1 MPAVNVRRLAWF
13 VLVLLLVAWGLGA
26 RAGWAAQVDP
36 MPVPHDNTRLKVSLE
51 ERWRVIPIQN
61 GLLLVP
67 RRPGLTV
74 KGIELTRDTIAI
86 DGQIVSGA
94 ELQHRLGAD
103 AEAVLRLSYL
113 SAPERAELFRDAEP
127 ALERGAGAGAG
138 AGAAKGAAGSDA
150 ARASSNV
157 GAAGSATTG
166 VGVPNAPSR
175 SPWTEVMPIA
185 RGDRIRLGG
194 DASVEE
200 SEQVRSLVAII
211 GSADVKGLVG
221 QDVVAIGGDVHL
233 GPKAVVRGSVTAIGG
248 RVHADPGA
256 KIDGGTTELSLSNSN
271 LRVWLPLDGGKEGD
285 FNVAIAPDW
294 PRIARYTFGSGI
306 LFALCWFVLCAGA
319 LVVLPTGVSRAREG
333 MAWSPISAFLVGVAT
348 QVLFGPALL
357 LIMTA
362 LSISVIGIPLLAAIP
377 VAIFALFLA
386 GLLGFTGVLVAMG
399 ERLVGRGMPLV
410 ALMVG
415 GSLVFA
421 IGLGG
426 QYLWMV
432 RGGAST
438 LGVVLAVSGLVI
450 EYLAATFGLGG
461 ALIAWTI
468 LRRRAAARQ
477 TEFAPIGSPA
487 SLDF

>member
-36 MPVPHDNTRLKVSLE
+36 MPVPHDNTRLKISLE
-51 ERWRVIPIQN
+51 ERWRVIPLQN

-67 RRPGLTV
+67 RRPGSTV

-127 ALERGAGAGAG
+127 PLERGAGAG
-138 AGAAKGAAGSDA
+138 KGVAGSDA
-150 ARASSNV
+150 ARASSNA
-157 GAAGSATTG
+157 GAAGSATTTG
-166 VGVPNAPSR
+166 VGVPNAPSG
-175 SPWTEVMPIA
+175 SPWTEVMPIS
-185 RGDRIRLGG
+185 RGDRVRLGG
-194 DASVEE
+194 DASVDE
-200 SEQVRSLVAII
+200 SEQVHNVVAII

-233 GPKAVVRGSVTAIGG
+233 GPKAVVKGSVTAIGG

-256 KIDGGTTELSLSNSN
+256 KIDGGTTELSLSSSN
-271 LRVWLPLDGGKEGD
+271 LRVWFPLDNGKEGD
-285 FNVAIAPDW
+285 FNVAITPDW

-333 MAWSPISAFLVGVAT
+333 IAWSPLSAFLVGVAT

-438 LGVVLAVSGLVI
+438 VGVVLAVTGLMV

-468 LRRRAAARQ
+468 LRRRAAA
-477 TEFAPIGSPA
+477 EKASFAPIMPSPPMS
-487 SLDF
+487 SLDI

>member
-26 RAGWAAQVDP
+26 RAGWAAQVDA
-36 MPVPHDNTRLKVSLE
+36 MPVPHDNTRLKISLE
-51 ERWRVIPIQN
+51 ERWRVIPLQN

-67 RRPGLTV
+67 RRPASTV
-74 KGIELTRDTIAI
+74 KGIELTRDTIAV

-127 ALERGAGAGAG
+127 PLERGAGAGTG
-138 AGAAKGAAGSDA
+138 PGKGAAGSDA
-150 ARASSNV
+150 ARASSHV

-166 VGVPNAPSR
+166 GTAPNASPG
-175 SPWTEVMPIA
+175 SPWTEVMPVV

-319 LVVLPTGVSRAREG
+319 LVVLPTGVSRARAG
-333 MAWSPISAFLVGVAT
+333 IAWSPISAFLVGVAT

-421 IGLGG
+421 IGLSG
-426 QYLWMV
+426 QYLWMM

-468 LRRRAAARQ
+468 LRRAAAQ
-477 TEFAPIGSPA
+477 SASFAPITPSAPL
-487 SLDF
+487 SLDI